1 MDECQVRLNGLPPD
15 TLEARNLR
23 NEIEMAM
30 AGLRHLLSCV
40 PQGRALSVA
49 TQSSSGTGLEAA
61 LNARLNRLRETMQR
75 EESRLEF
82 LRQERERQE
91 LRSRTRPAIDPA
103 LREQESKIRLAQEQ
117 LAMTEAKIKRA
128 AMEEQSY
135 REKIATLRLQLA
147 ELRTEF
153 SHARETGVPLA
164 S

>member
-1 MDECQVRLNGLPPD
+1 
-15 TLEARNLR
+15 
-23 NEIEMAM
+23 
-30 AGLRHLLSCV
+30 
-40 PQGRALSVA
+40 VA